1 MLIDVAEAE
10 HRVIH
15 RDPFSYCA
23 HPHITALPD
32 GSWLLVFNRAPRRP
46 FILHPPQDPL
56 FRNVTCRSTDEGRTW
71 TTPVEAPDFDWHG
84 VECAGL
90 TALTNGTVL
99 LNQWR
104 FRWLPIE
111 TARRLAGTLD
121 LVFPERLAAGLQQ
134 SLELDGL
141 DAGGVDAERL
151 LPWARGL
158 GGTFVHISADGGRTW
173 DETHAIDTKPFSG
186 GYGMRGA
193 VELSDGTILL
203 PLSDVPSYRTV
214 FVVRSPD
221 SGRSWSEPVGAASI
235 PGKEFEE
242 PALLRLR
249 SGRLIMLLRE
259 NVTRW
264 LHQCVSDDGGLTW
277 SAVER
282 TAIDGYP
289 PHLLALPDH
298 RLLCT
303 YGHRAPEYSIRAV
316 VSEDDGQSWQTQ
328 RPLRVRGA
336 LPNKDLGYPSSL
348 LCNDGRIFTV
358 YYAQDTDGVTAIQG
372 TWWRP

>member
-1 MLIDVAEAE
+1 MLIDVREAE
-10 HRVIH
+10 HRIIH
-15 RDPFSYCA
+15 RDPYSYCA
-23 HPHITALPD
+23 HPHVAALED

-56 FRNVTCRSTDEGRTW
+56 FYNLICRSADEGRTW

-90 TALTNGTVL
+90 TALADGTVL

-111 TARRLAGTLD
+111 AARRHTGSRD
-121 LVFPERLAAGLQQ
+121 LPFPERLAAGLQQ

-141 DAGGVDAERL
+141 DAGSVEAERL

-158 GGTFVHISADGGRTW
+158 DGTYVHLSKDGGRTW
-173 DETHAIDTKPFSG
+173 SEAHRLDTSPFSG

-193 VELSDGTILL
+193 VELPDGAILL
-203 PLSDVPSYRTV
+203 PLSDVPKYRTV
-214 FVVRSPD
+214 FVVRSAD
-221 SGRSWSEPVGAASI
+221 GGRSWTAPVEAAAS

-242 PALLRLR
+242 PALLLLP
-249 SGRLIMLLRE
+249 SGRLLMLLRE
-259 NVTRW
+259 NATRW
-264 LHQCVSDDGGLTW
+264 LHRCVSDDGGKTW
-277 SAVER
+277 SAPEM

-289 PHLLALPDH
+289 PHLLALPDG

-303 YGHRAPEYSIRAV
+303 YGYRAPEHSIRAV
-316 VSEDDGQSWQTQ
+316 LSEDDGRRWQAEH
-328 RPLRVRGA
+328 PLRIRGA
-336 LPNKDLGYPSSL
+336 LPNKDLGYPCSL
-348 LCNDGRIFTV
+348 LCSDGRVFTA
-358 YYAQDTDGVTAIQG
+358 YYAQDPDGVTAIQG
-372 TWWRP
+372 TWWHL